1 MKRIRRTGLILAV
14 ALVTAACT
22 GGGGGS
28 ATPTGASGSSAPVNV
43 AFWHGYTGPAAKEI
57 NRMAAEYTQT
67 HPGVTIS
74 PFFLGDNSYALQK
87 IETAIAGGVY
97 PDISY
102 LYGSFASNIATV
114 PQTVILNQY
123 VENDPSVNWNDFW
136 PVCQRAATVDG
147 KIVGFPALVDNLALV
162 YNKKLFDDAGL
173 AYPDDTWTWTDF
185 RDAAKALTDPSKKQ
199 FGWAMQ
205 DDPSDSTTW
214 RFMPFLWSAGGDLLN
229 ADNTKAIFNAPEGV
243 KALTLLQQMATVDKS
258 VYLDSSDGST
268 SLGLFTSGH
277 IAMYNDG
284 PWDLSTVRDSGMD
297 YGITVIPKDQVTATI
312 SGPDD
317 WVVFDNGDARR
328 QAAIDFLKWFTA
340 PEQDIQWAIATG
352 LLPIRQSESQ
362 LPDYQTFLDQN
373 PGIEN
378 WVANEANAIKNLP
391 QVSVFPKI
399 SEAISVAVGSA
410 LLGKATPQ
418 EALDSAA
425 QQVDADLAGA

>member
-1 MKRIRRTGLILAV
+1 MKRMRASLVLAF
-14 ALVTAACT
+14 LLLTAACT
-22 GGGGGS
+22 SGGGGD
-28 ATPTGASGSSAPVNV
+28 ATPSSGGSSGPVKIT
-43 AFWHGYTGPAAKEI
+43 FWHGYTGSAAKEI
-57 NRMAAEYTQT
+57 NKLAAEYTQT
-67 HPGVTIS
+67 HPGVTVT

-114 PQTVILNQY
+114 PQTVALNQY
-123 VENDPSVNWNDFW
+123 VENDPNVNWDDFW

-162 YNKKLFDDAGL
+162 YNKKLFDEAGL
-173 AYPDDTWTWTDF
+173 AYPDETWTWTDF
-185 RDAAKALTDPSKKQ
+185 RAAAKALTDPSKKQ
-199 FGWAMQ
+199 FGWSMQ
-205 DDPSDSTTW
+205 DDQSDSTTW
-214 RFMPFLWSAGGDLLN
+214 RYMPFLWSATGDLLN
-229 ADNTKAIFNAPEGV
+229 SDNTKAIFNEPEGV
-243 KALTLLQQMATVDKS
+243 KALTLLQQMTTEDHS
-258 VYLDSSDGST
+258 VYLDSGDGST

-284 PWDLSTVRDSGMD
+284 PWDLGTVRDSGMD

-317 WVVFDNGDARR
+317 WVVFDNGDARKN
-328 QAAIDFLKWFTA
+328 AAIDFLKWFTA

-362 LPDYQTFLDQN
+362 LPEYQTFLDQN

-391 QVSVFPKI
+391 QVESFPKI
-399 SEAISVAVGSA
+399 SEAVATAVAAA
-410 LLGKATPQ
+410 LLGKMTPQ
-418 EALDSAA
+418 EALDAAA
-425 QQVDADLAGA
+425 QQVDTELAGG